1 MTILKWLL
9 GVLVL
14 CGGFVAVM
22 YVAQR
27 SLQYFPE
34 KARLP
39 PAAANFAEAEEIVL
53 DTPDGEK
60 IIVWHVPPHE
70 GRPVVLYMHGNG
82 GSVFHRAERFR
93 AITAEG
99 NGLVALSYRGYGG
112 STGRPTEAGLK
123 TDAETAYQFAA
134 RHYRPQRIIAWGES
148 LGTGVATTL
157 ASEHPV
163 GALVLESPF
172 TSAADVGAMVYWF
185 LPVRL
190 LMKDQFHS
198 DERIGKVRVPLLI
211 IHGAKDRVVPLVL
224 GERLFA
230 LAKRRSRR
238 SRQPR
243 CARGVARVSERDGPL
258 GVPAAHRG
266 PLRSLL
272 CPRRL
277 VPGPAARLPL
287 NGDLRFFLALPRRR
301 PFIDDHCGCL
311 S

>member
-1 MTILKWLL
+1 MDSATVPQHNARCPTDSHGSMTILKWFL
-9 GVLVL
+9 GVIVV

-22 YVAQR
+22 YFAQR

-39 PAAANFAEAEEIVL
+39 PVAANFSEAEEIVL

-60 IIVWHVPPHE
+60 IIVWHVAPRE

-82 GSVFHRAERFR
+82 GSVFHRADRFR

-99 NGLVALSYRGYGG
+99 NGLVAVSYRGFGG
-112 STGRPTEAGLK
+112 STGSPSEAGLK
-123 TDAETAYQFAA
+123 IDAETAYRFAVSRYPA
-134 RHYRPQRIIAWGES
+134 ERIVAWGES

-163 GALVLESPF
+163 ARLILDAPF

-198 DERIGKVRVPLLI
+198 DERIGKVKVPLLVL
-211 IHGAKDRVVPLVL
+211 HGVKDRVVPIAFGEKLFAMANEPKRMFRFPEGGHVNLDSHGAKEVWRAFL
-224 GERLFA
+224 GEMVR
-230 LAKRRSRR
+230 
-238 SRQPR
+238 
-243 CARGVARVSERDGPL
+243 
-258 GVPAAHRG
+258 
-266 PLRSLL
+266 
-272 CPRRL
+272 
-277 VPGPAARLPL
+277 
-287 NGDLRFFLALPRRR
+287 
-301 PFIDDHCGCL
+301 
-311 S
+311 